1 MGGGMTPQ
9 LGGTIETL
17 QVDLAGRQLRLVLER
32 RGAQGAPLWLLLP
45 ALSTVSSRGEWQ
57 ALAEA
62 VGEERQLVSFDWPG
76 FGDSDR
82 PAMPYDAALLR
93 SALRAVLSYLRTT
106 TRQRP
111 SVVAASH
118 SASVA
123 LGLATEWFGLWQE
136 LVLVAPTWRGP
147 FPTMTG
153 WPSQRFGWLRH
164 LVAAPWIGPALYR
177 LNTSRMVLRLMLR
190 RHVWVDP
197 SLLTPALIREQ
208 QRLARRPGARFAS
221 VAFVSGGLDPENDR
235 TWWLEQAR
243 LISCPLK
250 VVLASEAPPR
260 SRTEMEI
267 LGSEAADQL
276 SIIPSRL
283 GLHQEFGALLARKLL
298 ESGLFAG

>member
-1 MGGGMTPQ
+1 MTPQ

-32 RGAQGAPLWLLLP
+32 RGPAAAPLWLLLP
-45 ALSTVSSRGEWQ
+45 ALSTVSSRGEWK
-57 ALAEA
+57 AFADA
-62 VGEERQLVSFDWPG
+62 VGDRRQLVSFDWPG

-111 SVVAASH
+111 SVVAAGH

-123 LGLATEWFGLWQE
+123 LGLATEWSGLWQE

-147 FPTMTG
+147 LPTMTG

-164 LVAAPWIGPALYR
+164 LVATPWIGPALYR
-177 LNTSRMVLRLMLR
+177 LNTSRMLLRLMLR
-190 RHVWVDP
+190 RHVWVD
-197 SLLTPALIREQ
+197 SALLTPARIREQ

-221 VAFVSGGLDPENDR
+221 VAFVSGGLDPSAEQG
-235 TWWLEQAR
+235 WWLQQAR
-243 LISCPLK
+243 LLQCPLQ
-250 VVLASEAPPR
+250 VVLASESPPR
-260 SRTEMEI
+260 SKKEMEA
-267 LGSEAADQL
+267 LGWEAADRL
-276 SIIPSRL
+276 SVIPGRL
-283 GLHQEFGALLARKLL
+283 GLHQECGALLARQLL
-298 ESGLFAG
+298 ESEASSG